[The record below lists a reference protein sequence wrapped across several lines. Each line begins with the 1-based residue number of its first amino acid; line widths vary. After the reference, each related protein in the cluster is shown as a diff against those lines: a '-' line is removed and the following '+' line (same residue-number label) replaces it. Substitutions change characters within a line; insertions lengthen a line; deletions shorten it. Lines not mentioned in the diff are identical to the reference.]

1 MPGIIVEK
9 GQRVEQT
16 FGDSPSITE
25 EWFVFGTRDRIAA
38 RQELIANSPDV
49 STEGLLRTAVRIND
63 FTDGSWSAEIVY
75 GVKRMPKEGEVR
87 IMIDG
92 EGGREKIYQALDV
105 VAAVGLAGRVIPDT
119 KGVIGYESDGT
130 INGVEIEVSGATIL
144 LEFHVQRDV
153 ISDAYLAKIAKMSKK
168 VNSKKFKGYD
178 PGELRFKKYTFED
191 TIKLDQEGTALS
203 KLTLEFVLEENVTGI
218 QIGDLPPIDKR
229 GHDYLW
235 VYSEEMSADPMPGSG
250 GGGGP
255 TPPKMVIKRPIFA
268 FVNQVYRYA
277 DFKVFGI

>member
-1 MPGIIVEK
+1 MSIIVEP
-9 GQRVEQT
+9 GQRIEQN
-16 FGDSPSITE
+16 FGDTPTITE
-25 EWFVFGTRDRIAA
+25 DWYVFGTTDRIIA
-38 RQELIANSPDV
+38 RQELIANTPDV
-49 STEGLLRTAVRIND
+49 STEGLLRTSVRLVD
-63 FTDGSWSAEIVY
+63 FTDDCWLCEIVY
-75 GVKRMPKEGEVR
+75 GIKRMAKEGELR
-87 IMIDG
+87 IMVDG
-92 EGGREKIYQALDV
+92 EGGREKIYQALAV
-105 VAAVGLAGRVIPDT
+105 VSAVGISGRVIPDT

-144 LEFHVQRDV
+144 MEFHVQRGV

-191 TIKLDQEGTALS
+191 TIKLDEEGTALS
-203 KLTLEFVLEENVTGI
+203 KLTLEFVAEENVTGI

-235 VYSEEMSADPMPGSG
+235 VYSEEMSADPMPVT
-250 GGGGP
+250 GGGP

-268 FVNQVYRYA
+268 FVNQVYRYE